1 MTVGST
7 GTAGGLPAGDRAKP
21 LAVPSPPCHPWVT
34 DGSMR
39 CWDAGTLPCI
49 RGQWTWAGLGSLGC
63 LHFVPPRDTFSRLR
77 AGLSCRQ
84 SSLACQMGPPCHSQV
99 LSVVPIRRSE
109 PRAGCAKQLLPL
121 TLCCPASQQ
130 KHLGPWRRMTG
141 EGSRRFTQGTGQT
154 DLKLTGREASSE
166 REVRNS
172 SKQPSSPVQCS
183 VSFPSAG
190 DPNQHGYK

>member
-1 MTVGST
+1 MDMGR
-7 GTAGGLPAGDRAKP
+7 AGFSGLPALCTSQGHLFTFEGRAFLQAIFSGMSDGAALPFTGPQRCPNSEIRAK
-21 LAVPSPPCHPWVT
+21 SWVCKAASAT
-34 DGSMR
+34 
-39 CWDAGTLPCI
+39 
-49 RGQWTWAGLGSLGC
+49 
-63 LHFVPPRDTFSRLR
+63 
-77 AGLSCRQ
+77 
-84 SSLACQMGPPCHSQV
+84 HS
-99 LSVVPIRRSE
+99 
-109 PRAGCAKQLLPL
+109 
-121 TLCCPASQQ
+121 LCCPASQQ